1 MGYQVKQV
9 LTFADQTFATV
20 ADWKRAFPV
29 YASYPEFLR
38 DGATTVMEMEKRIG
52 ERHAKAR
59 AASNKA
65 ARNGAF
71 AARHHAWQRGKG

>member
-1 MGYQVKQV
+1 MSY
-9 LTFADQTFATV
+9 TFAGQTFATV

-29 YASYPEFLR
+29 YRAYPDLLKA
-38 DGATTVMEMEKRIG
+38 GVSTVMEMEKRIG
-52 ERHAKAR
+52 DRQAKAR

-71 AARHHAWQRGKG
+71 AAKHHDWIKARVEG